1 MDVEKPNK
9 MRNLINIMLVTF
21 ALQGCAAVTVVQK
34 YWPRPHDPAL
44 ASAYVTTKLS
54 SDKLGCGAKKNF
66 ETWDAVIFKAE
77 WLDEYAKF
85 RGDPQQESTASIV
98 ENLNKAKSTS
108 SERACEIWLD
118 LVKQRF
124 VVLNKAWS
132 GR

>member
-1 MDVEKPNK
+1 MDVTQLNK
-9 MRNLINIMLVTF
+9 MKNLINIMLLTI

-44 ASAYVTTKLS
+44 AQSYVTTKLGTEKLKC
-54 SDKLGCGAKKNF
+54 SDKKD
-66 ETWDAVIFKAE
+66 WDTTIEQAI
-77 WLDEYAKF
+77 WLDAYATF
-85 RGDPQQESTASIV
+85 RDDPQKESTAAIV
-98 ENLNKAKSTS
+98 ENIKKARTTS

>member
-1 MDVEKPNK
+1 MK
-9 MRNLINIMLVTF
+9 NLINSVVLIMIMSL
-21 ALQGCAAVTVVQK
+21 LQGCTAVVLAKK
-34 YWPRPHDPAL
+34 YWPKDHDPAL

-54 SDKLGCGAKKNF
+54 TGKLGCGAKKNF

-85 RGDPQQESTASIV
+85 RDDPQQESTASIV
-98 ENLNKAKSTS
+98 ENLNKGKTTQ

-118 LVKQRF
+118 LVRQRL

>member
-1 MDVEKPNK
+1 
-9 MRNLINIMLVTF
+9 MLLSVM
-21 ALQGCAAVTVVQK
+21 LSGCAAVSVVQK
-34 YWPRPHDPAL
+34 YWPREHDPAL

-66 ETWDAVIFKAE
+66 ETYDAVIFKAE

-85 RGDPQQESTASIV
+85 REDPQQESTASIV

-118 LVKQRF
+118 LVKQRLI
-124 VVLNKAWS
+124 VLNKAWS